1 MIFTNLSK
9 IWLGNQFPT
18 QNSCVIK
25 QGDYLS
31 CLFGKKLMEAEK
43 VDVLGSFQLD
53 LMSTLSKNM
62 TLFNKNV
69 YCICLISD

>member
-53 LMSTLSKNM
+53 LMSTLSKNFIQKHFIKM
-62 TLFNKNV
+62 YIAFV
-69 YCICLISD
+69 